1 MAVGVDAC
9 ITMIDKNP
17 QLAKAQLKV
26 ISKAIRKGMKDVR
39 NSLNKMRPD
48 FLQQYRLKEAI
59 EKIQELVE
67 SRNKVQTIDIEG
79 TTYTE
84 LALSPIKERIPR
96 CDRMDFCN
104 LEMLIENI
112 KTELDDHNLPLRV
125 LVKEREV
132 NVYSSYDRYKDRE
145 HIFRSTA
152 QAPNIEFNQ
161 YMSVEAMIIMLQ
173 TNFAESENRNNLIQ
187 LISRISSENKIE
199 MTDDGMGQ
207 RVAVTQGVSVK
218 GTIAVPPL
226 VKLIPFRTFYE
237 VVQPEQMFLFRIDK
251 NMNVALFDA
260 DGGAWKASCQC
271 EIKKYLID
279 YLYAE
284 IEDGKVIVG

>member
-1 MAVGVDAC
+1 M
-9 ITMIDKNP
+9 
-17 QLAKAQLKV
+17 
-26 ISKAIRKGMKDVR
+26 
-39 NSLNKMRPD
+39 
-48 FLQQYRLKEAI
+48 LKEAI

-67 SRNKVQTIDIEG
+67 SHDKVQTIDIEG

-84 LALSPIKERIPR
+84 LKLSAVKEQIPH

-104 LEMLIENI
+104 LEMLVENI
-112 KTELDDHNLPLRV
+112 KTELNDHNLPLRV

-145 HIFRSTA
+145 YIFRAIA
-152 QAPNIEFNQ
+152 QVPDIEFNRS
-161 YMSVEAMIIMLQ
+161 MSVEAMIIMLQ
-173 TNFAESENRNNLIQ
+173 TNFIDTENRNNLIQ
-187 LISRISSENKIE
+187 LISRISSENKVE

-218 GTIAVPPL
+218 GTVSVPPL

-237 VVQPEQMFLFRIDK
+237 VNQPEQTFLFRIDK

-284 IEDGKVIVG
+284 IEFGKVIVG

>member
-1 MAVGVDAC
+1 M
-9 ITMIDKNP
+9 
-17 QLAKAQLKV
+17 
-26 ISKAIRKGMKDVR
+26 
-39 NSLNKMRPD
+39 
-48 FLQQYRLKEAI
+48 LKEAI

-284 IEDGKVIVG
+284 VEDGKVIVG

>member
-1 MAVGVDAC
+1 M
-9 ITMIDKNP
+9 
-17 QLAKAQLKV
+17 
-26 ISKAIRKGMKDVR
+26 
-39 NSLNKMRPD
+39 
-48 FLQQYRLKEAI
+48 LKEAI

-199 MTDDGMGQ
+199 TTDDGMGQ

>member
-1 MAVGVDAC
+1 M
-9 ITMIDKNP
+9 
-17 QLAKAQLKV
+17 
-26 ISKAIRKGMKDVR
+26 
-39 NSLNKMRPD
+39 
-48 FLQQYRLKEAI
+48 LKEAI

-132 NVYSSYDRYKDRE
+132 NVYSSYHRYKDRE

>member
-1 MAVGVDAC
+1 M
-9 ITMIDKNP
+9 
-17 QLAKAQLKV
+17 
-26 ISKAIRKGMKDVR
+26 
-39 NSLNKMRPD
+39 
-48 FLQQYRLKEAI
+48 LKEAI

-84 LALSPIKERIPR
+84 LALSPIKELIPR

-260 DGGAWKASCQC
+260 DGGAWKASCQL

-284 IEDGKVIVG
+284 IEDRKVIVG

>member
-1 MAVGVDAC
+1 M
-9 ITMIDKNP
+9 
-17 QLAKAQLKV
+17 
-26 ISKAIRKGMKDVR
+26 
-39 NSLNKMRPD
+39 
-48 FLQQYRLKEAI
+48 LKEAI

-251 NMNVALFDA
+251 NMNVDLFDA

>member
-1 MAVGVDAC
+1 M
-9 ITMIDKNP
+9 
-17 QLAKAQLKV
+17 
-26 ISKAIRKGMKDVR
+26 
-39 NSLNKMRPD
+39 
-48 FLQQYRLKEAI
+48 LKEAI

-145 HIFRSTA
+145 HIFRATA

>member
-1 MAVGVDAC
+1 M
-9 ITMIDKNP
+9 
-17 QLAKAQLKV
+17 
-26 ISKAIRKGMKDVR
+26 
-39 NSLNKMRPD
+39 
-48 FLQQYRLKEAI
+48 LKEAI

-161 YMSVEAMIIMLQ
+161 YMSVETMIIMLQ

-218 GTIAVPPL
+218 GTLNVPPL
-226 VKLIPFRTFYE
+226 VKLVPFRTFYE
-237 VVQPEQMFLFRIDK
+237 VLQPEQTFLFRIDK

-260 DGGAWKASCQC
+260 DGGAWKAACQC

>member
-1 MAVGVDAC
+1 M
-9 ITMIDKNP
+9 
-17 QLAKAQLKV
+17 
-26 ISKAIRKGMKDVR
+26 
-39 NSLNKMRPD
+39 
-48 FLQQYRLKEAI
+48 LKEAI

-79 TTYTE
+79 TT
-84 LALSPIKERIPR
+84 
-96 CDRMDFCN
+96 CMDFCN

-260 DGGAWKASCQC
+260 DGGAWKASCQL

-284 IEDGKVIVG
+284 IEDRKVIVG

>member
-1 MAVGVDAC
+1 M
-9 ITMIDKNP
+9 
-17 QLAKAQLKV
+17 
-26 ISKAIRKGMKDVR
+26 
-39 NSLNKMRPD
+39 
-48 FLQQYRLKEAI
+48 LKEAI

-260 DGGAWKASCQC
+260 DGGAWKASCQL

>member
-1 MAVGVDAC
+1 M
-9 ITMIDKNP
+9 
-17 QLAKAQLKV
+17 
-26 ISKAIRKGMKDVR
+26 
-39 NSLNKMRPD
+39 
-48 FLQQYRLKEAI
+48 LKEAI

-260 DGGAWKASCQC
+260 DGGAWKAACQC

>member
-1 MAVGVDAC
+1 M
-9 ITMIDKNP
+9 
-17 QLAKAQLKV
+17 
-26 ISKAIRKGMKDVR
+26 
-39 NSLNKMRPD
+39 
-48 FLQQYRLKEAI
+48 LKEAI

-104 LEMLIENI
+104 LEMMIENI
-112 KTELDDHNLPLRV
+112 KTELDDHNLPLRI
-125 LVKEREV
+125 LVKEHEV

-226 VKLIPFRTFYE
+226 VKLTPFRTFYE

>member
-1 MAVGVDAC
+1 M
-9 ITMIDKNP
+9 
-17 QLAKAQLKV
+17 
-26 ISKAIRKGMKDVR
+26 
-39 NSLNKMRPD
+39 
-48 FLQQYRLKEAI
+48 LKEAI

-67 SRNKVQTIDIEG
+67 SRNKVKTIDIEG

-84 LALSPIKERIPR
+84 LALSPIKERIPH

-104 LEMLIENI
+104 LEMLVENI
-112 KTELDDHNLPLRV
+112 RTELNDHILPLRV

-145 HIFRSTA
+145 HIFRAIA
-152 QAPNIEFNQ
+152 QAPEIEFNR

-173 TNFAESENRNNLIQ
+173 TNFVDTENRNNLIQ

-207 RVAVTQGVSVK
+207 KVAVTQGVSVK
-218 GTIAVPPL
+218 GTVTVPPL

-237 VVQPEQMFLFRIDK
+237 VNQPVQTFLFRIDK

-260 DGGAWKASCQC
+260 DGGAWKASCQDKVK
-271 EIKKYLID
+271 EYLIECFFD
-279 YLYAE
+279 E
-284 IEDGKVIVG
+284 IEEGKVIVG

>member
-1 MAVGVDAC
+1 M
-9 ITMIDKNP
+9 
-17 QLAKAQLKV
+17 
-26 ISKAIRKGMKDVR
+26 
-39 NSLNKMRPD
+39 
-48 FLQQYRLKEAI
+48 LKEAI

-207 RVAVTQGVSVK
+207 RVAVTKGVSVK

-260 DGGAWKASCQC
+260 DGGAWKASCQL

-284 IEDGKVIVG
+284 IEDRKVIVG

>member
-1 MAVGVDAC
+1 M
-9 ITMIDKNP
+9 
-17 QLAKAQLKV
+17 
-26 ISKAIRKGMKDVR
+26 
-39 NSLNKMRPD
+39 
-48 FLQQYRLKEAI
+48 LKEAI

-161 YMSVEAMIIMLQ
+161 YMSVETMIIMLQ

-207 RVAVTQGVSVK
+207 KVAVTQGVSVK

>member
-1 MAVGVDAC
+1 M
-9 ITMIDKNP
+9 
-17 QLAKAQLKV
+17 
-26 ISKAIRKGMKDVR
+26 
-39 NSLNKMRPD
+39 
-48 FLQQYRLKEAI
+48 LKEAI

-226 VKLIPFRTFYE
+226 VKWIPFRTFYE

>member
-1 MAVGVDAC
+1 M
-9 ITMIDKNP
+9 
-17 QLAKAQLKV
+17 
-26 ISKAIRKGMKDVR
+26 
-39 NSLNKMRPD
+39 
-48 FLQQYRLKEAI
+48 LKEAI

-207 RVAVTQGVSVK
+207 RVAVTKGVSVK

>member
-1 MAVGVDAC
+1 M
-9 ITMIDKNP
+9 
-17 QLAKAQLKV
+17 
-26 ISKAIRKGMKDVR
+26 
-39 NSLNKMRPD
+39 
-48 FLQQYRLKEAI
+48 LKEAI

-226 VKLIPFRTFYE
+226 VKLTPFRTFYE

>member
-1 MAVGVDAC
+1 M
-9 ITMIDKNP
+9 
-17 QLAKAQLKV
+17 
-26 ISKAIRKGMKDVR
+26 
-39 NSLNKMRPD
+39 
-48 FLQQYRLKEAI
+48 LKEAI

-84 LALSPIKERIPR
+84 LALSPIKERIPH

-161 YMSVEAMIIMLQ
+161 YMSVETMIIMLQ

-207 RVAVTQGVSVK
+207 KVAVTQGVSVK
-218 GTIAVPPL
+218 GTVTVPPL

>member
-1 MAVGVDAC
+1 M
-9 ITMIDKNP
+9 
-17 QLAKAQLKV
+17 
-26 ISKAIRKGMKDVR
+26 
-39 NSLNKMRPD
+39 
-48 FLQQYRLKEAI
+48 LKEAI

-237 VVQPEQMFLFRIDK
+237 VVQPEQMYLFRIDK

>member
-1 MAVGVDAC
+1 M
-9 ITMIDKNP
+9 
-17 QLAKAQLKV
+17 
-26 ISKAIRKGMKDVR
+26 
-39 NSLNKMRPD
+39 
-48 FLQQYRLKEAI
+48 LKEAI

-207 RVAVTQGVSVK
+207 KVAVTQGVSVK

-237 VVQPEQMFLFRIDK
+237 VSQPEQMFLFRIDK

-284 IEDGKVIVG
+284 IEFGKVIVG

>member
-1 MAVGVDAC
+1 M
-9 ITMIDKNP
+9 
-17 QLAKAQLKV
+17 
-26 ISKAIRKGMKDVR
+26 
-39 NSLNKMRPD
+39 
-48 FLQQYRLKEAI
+48 LKEAI

-207 RVAVTQGVSVK
+207 RVAVMQGVSVK

-260 DGGAWKASCQC
+260 DGGAWKASCQL

-284 IEDGKVIVG
+284 IEDRKVIVG

>member
-1 MAVGVDAC
+1 M
-9 ITMIDKNP
+9 
-17 QLAKAQLKV
+17 
-26 ISKAIRKGMKDVR
+26 
-39 NSLNKMRPD
+39 
-48 FLQQYRLKEAI
+48 LKEAI

>member
-1 MAVGVDAC
+1 M
-9 ITMIDKNP
+9 
-17 QLAKAQLKV
+17 
-26 ISKAIRKGMKDVR
+26 
-39 NSLNKMRPD
+39 
-48 FLQQYRLKEAI
+48 LKEAI

-112 KTELDDHNLPLRV
+112 KTELDDHNLPLRI

-226 VKLIPFRTFYE
+226 VKLTPFRTFYE

>member
-1 MAVGVDAC
+1 M
-9 ITMIDKNP
+9 
-17 QLAKAQLKV
+17 
-26 ISKAIRKGMKDVR
+26 
-39 NSLNKMRPD
+39 
-48 FLQQYRLKEAI
+48 
-59 EKIQELVE
+59 
-67 SRNKVQTIDIEG
+67 QTIDIEG

-207 RVAVTQGVSVK
+207 KVAVTQGVSVK
-218 GTIAVPPL
+218 GTVTVPPL

-237 VVQPEQMFLFRIDK
+237 VDQPEQMFLFRIDK

-260 DGGAWKASCQC
+260 DGGAWKASCQL

>member
-1 MAVGVDAC
+1 M
-9 ITMIDKNP
+9 
-17 QLAKAQLKV
+17 
-26 ISKAIRKGMKDVR
+26 
-39 NSLNKMRPD
+39 
-48 FLQQYRLKEAI
+48 LKEAI

-260 DGGAWKASCQC
+260 DGGAWKASCQL

-284 IEDGKVIVG
+284 IEDRKVIVG

>member
-1 MAVGVDAC
+1 MC
-9 ITMIDKNP
+9 IRD
-17 QLAKAQLKV
+17 
-26 ISKAIRKGMKDVR
+26 S
-39 NSLNKMRPD
+39 
-48 FLQQYRLKEAI
+48 
-59 EKIQELVE
+59 
-67 SRNKVQTIDIEG
+67 
-79 TTYTE
+79 
-84 LALSPIKERIPR
+84 
-96 CDRMDFCN
+96 
-104 LEMLIENI
+104 I

-207 RVAVTQGVSVK
+207 RLS
-218 GTIAVPPL
+218 
-226 VKLIPFRTFYE
+226 LIH
-237 VVQPEQMFLFRIDK
+237 IS
-251 NMNVALFDA
+251 
-260 DGGAWKASCQC
+260 ASR
-271 EIKKYLID
+271 
-279 YLYAE
+279 
-284 IEDGKVIVG
+284 

>member
-1 MAVGVDAC
+1 M
-9 ITMIDKNP
+9 
-17 QLAKAQLKV
+17 
-26 ISKAIRKGMKDVR
+26 
-39 NSLNKMRPD
+39 
-48 FLQQYRLKEAI
+48 LKEAI

-260 DGGAWKASCQC
+260 GGGAWKASCQC

>member
-1 MAVGVDAC
+1 M
-9 ITMIDKNP
+9 
-17 QLAKAQLKV
+17 
-26 ISKAIRKGMKDVR
+26 
-39 NSLNKMRPD
+39 
-48 FLQQYRLKEAI
+48 LKEAI

-251 NMNVALFDA
+251 NMNVALLMRM
-260 DGGAWKASCQC
+260 
-271 EIKKYLID
+271 E
-279 YLYAE
+279 E
-284 IEDGKVIVG
+284 RGKRPVNLKLKNI

>member
-1 MAVGVDAC
+1 M
-9 ITMIDKNP
+9 
-17 QLAKAQLKV
+17 
-26 ISKAIRKGMKDVR
+26 
-39 NSLNKMRPD
+39 
-48 FLQQYRLKEAI
+48 LKEAI

-226 VKLIPFRTFYE
+226 IKLIPFRTFYE

>member
-1 MAVGVDAC
+1 M
-9 ITMIDKNP
+9 
-17 QLAKAQLKV
+17 
-26 ISKAIRKGMKDVR
+26 
-39 NSLNKMRPD
+39 
-48 FLQQYRLKEAI
+48 LKEAI

-161 YMSVEAMIIMLQ
+161 FMSVEAMIIMLQ

>member
-1 MAVGVDAC
+1 M
-9 ITMIDKNP
+9 
-17 QLAKAQLKV
+17 
-26 ISKAIRKGMKDVR
+26 
-39 NSLNKMRPD
+39 
-48 FLQQYRLKEAI
+48 LKEAI

-207 RVAVTQGVSVK
+207 RVTVTQGVSVK